1 MFLNFYREQFMTSI
15 VILIIVILAILSVF
29 LYFFVL
35 EDKKSVQDFLQKFR
49 KNKSQMIEKKS
60 KIDTSN
66 FEKGLS
72 EVRFHN
78 ELLKKAKSELH
89 KKIVWMDNFIN
100 SVIVNLL
107 CGWHILVEGFPG
119 LAKTKTIHTFADIM
133 GMAFKRIQFTPDMLP
148 SDIIWVEIYN
158 TATKE
163 FETKMGPIVANI
175 ILADEINRSTPK
187 VQSALLEA
195 MQEQQVTIGG
205 KTVKL
210 PAPFFVLATQNPL
223 EQEWTYPLPEAQ
235 IDRFLFKI
243 LVDYPTLS
251 DEKKVMDT
259 VEHEDKIHVE
269 KVVTNHDFDE
279 AKQAMEKVTMSD
291 EVKEYITRLVQ
302 KTREKNP
309 NILYGSSPRWSIGLM
324 IAAKALAFVEGKE
337 YVTHEDVQ
345 KVALSV
351 LRHRI
356 VLSYDA
362 KISWLT
368 EDGVLLELFGEV
380 RLV

>member
-1 MFLNFYREQFMTSI
+1 MTSI
-15 VILIIVILAILSVF
+15 VALIVVILGILSVF

-35 EDKKSVQDFLQKFR
+35 EDKKSVQDFLQKFK
-49 KNKSQMIEKKS
+49 KNTSPYVEKKS
-60 KIDTSN
+60 VIDTSI

-78 ELLKKAKSELH
+78 DVLKHVKNELH

-133 GMAFKRIQFTPDMLP
+133 GMVFKRIQFTPDMLP
-148 SDIIWVEIYN
+148 SDIIGVEIYN
-158 TATKE
+158 SASKE

-195 MQEQQVTIGG
+195 MQEQQVTIWG

-210 PAPFFVLATQNPL
+210 PSPFFVLATQNPL
-223 EQEWTYPLPEAQ
+223 EQEGTYPLPEAQ

-243 LVDYPTLS
+243 LVHYPTLTE
-251 DEKKVMDT
+251 EKKVMDT
-259 VEHEDKIHVE
+259 VEHEDTIRVE
-269 KVVTNHDFDE
+269 KVLSNHDFDE
-279 AKQAMEKVTMSD
+279 LKAGVEKVTISD

-302 KTREKNP
+302 KTRPGSSKAGEKNP

-324 IAAKALAFVEGKE
+324 IAAKALAFVEGKD

-345 KVALSV
+345 RVALSV

-368 EDGVLLELFGEV
+368 EDAILLELFGEV
-380 RLV
+380 NLV

>member
-1 MFLNFYREQFMTSI
+1 MTSI
-15 VILIIVILAILSVF
+15 IVLIIIVLAILSVF

-35 EDKKSVQDFLQKFR
+35 EDKRSVQDFLQKFR
-49 KNKSQMIEKKS
+49 KHKEQLIEKKS
-60 KIDTSN
+60 LIDTRN

-72 EVRFHN
+72 DVHFHN
-78 ELLKKAKSELH
+78 ELLKKAKTELH

-107 CGWHILVEGFPG
+107 CGWHILVEGFPW

-133 GMAFKRIQFTPDMLP
+133 WMALKRIQFTPDMLP
-148 SDIIWVEIYN
+148 SDIIGVEIYN
-158 TATKE
+158 SASKE

-195 MQEQQVTIGG
+195 MQEQQVTIWW

-210 PAPFFVLATQNPL
+210 PEPFLVLATQNPL
-223 EQEWTYPLPEAQ
+223 EQEGTYPLPEAQ

-243 LVDYPTLS
+243 LVDYPTLHE
-251 DEKKVMDT
+251 EKKVMDT

-269 KVVTNHDFDE
+269 KVVSNHDFDE

-291 EVKEYITRLVQ
+291 EVKDYITRLVQ

-324 IAAKALAFVEGKE
+324 TGAKALAFVEGKE

-362 KISWLT
+362 KISGLT
-368 EDGVLLELFGEV
+368 EDGVLLELFGQV
-380 RLV
+380 HLTP

>member
-1 MFLNFYREQFMTSI
+1 MASI
-15 VILIIVILAILSVF
+15 VVLIIVIFIILSVF

-35 EDKKSVQDFLQKFR
+35 EDKRTVQEFLEKFR
-49 KNKSQMIEKKS
+49 KNKTKLIEKKTM
-60 KIDTSN
+60 IDTSLFQN
-66 FEKGLS
+66 GLS
-72 EVRFHN
+72 EVHFHN
-78 ELLKKAKSELH
+78 DVLKKVKTEIA
-89 KKIVWMDNFIN
+89 KKIVWMENFIN

-107 CGWHILVEGFPG
+107 CGWHILVEWFPG

-133 GMAFKRIQFTPDMLP
+133 GMIFKRIQFTPDMLP
-148 SDIIWVEIYN
+148 SDIIGVEIYN
-158 TATKE
+158 SASKE
-163 FETKMGPIVANI
+163 FETKMWPIVANI

-195 MQEQQVTIGG
+195 MEEQQVTIWW

-210 PAPFFVLATQNPL
+210 PEPFFVLATQNPL

-243 LVDYPTLS
+243 LVDYPTLLE
-251 DEKKVMDT
+251 EKKVMDV
-259 VEHEDKIHVE
+259 VEDEENIHIQ
-269 KVVTNHDFDE
+269 KVLSNHDFE
-279 AKQAMEKVTMSD
+279 ELKTGVEKVTMSD
-291 EVKEYITRLVQ
+291 SVKEYITRLVQ
-302 KTREKNP
+302 KTRPGSSSAGEKNS

-324 IAAKALAFVEGKE
+324 LAAKALAFVEWKE
-337 YVTHEDVQ
+337 YVSHEDVQ

-368 EDGVLLELFGEV
+368 EDEVLLGLFGEV
-380 RLV
+380 GLMG

>member
-1 MFLNFYREQFMTSI
+1 MTSI
-15 VILIIVILAILSVF
+15 VILIIVILIILSAF
-29 LYFFVL
+29 LYFFIL
-35 EDKKSVQDFLQKFR
+35 EDKQAIQAFFQKFR
-49 KNKSQMIEKKS
+49 KHKEQLIEKK
-60 KIDTSN
+60 ILINTSN
-66 FEKGLS
+66 FEKWLS
-72 EVRFHN
+72 EVYFHN
-78 ELLKKAKSELH
+78 EMLKKVKTELH

-100 SVIVNLL
+100 SIIVNLL

-158 TATKE
+158 AVSKE
-163 FETKMGPIVANI
+163 FETKMWPIVANI

-210 PAPFFVLATQNPL
+210 PEPFFVLATQNPL
-223 EQEWTYPLPEAQ
+223 EQEGTYPLPEAQ

-243 LVDYPTLS
+243 LVDYPTLHE
-251 DEKKVMDT
+251 EKKVMDV
-259 VEHEDKIHVE
+259 VEHEEKIHVE
-269 KVVTNHDFDE
+269 KIVSNHDFD
-279 AKQAMEKVTMSD
+279 ALKVGVEKVTMSD

-309 NILYGSSPRWSIGLM
+309 NILYGSSPRGSIGLM
-324 IAAKALAFVEGKE
+324 TAAKALAFVQGKE

-368 EDGVLLELFGEV
+368 EDGVLLDLFGEV
-380 RLV
+380 KLSR

>member
-1 MFLNFYREQFMTSI
+1 MMSI
-15 VILIIVILAILSVF
+15 VILIIVILVILSIF

-49 KNKSQMIEKKS
+49 KHKEQLVEKKS
-60 KIDTSN
+60 TIDVSV
-66 FEKGLS
+66 FQKGLS
-72 EVRFHN
+72 EVHFHN
-78 ELLKKAKSELH
+78 ELLKKVKTELH

-107 CGWHILVEGFPG
+107 CGWHILVEGFPW

-148 SDIIWVEIYN
+148 SDIIGVEIYN

-210 PAPFFVLATQNPL
+210 PEPFLILATQNPL

-243 LVDYPTLS
+243 LVDYPTLL

-259 VEHEDKIHVE
+259 VEHEEKIHVE
-269 KVVTNHDFDE
+269 KVVSNHDFDE
-279 AKQAMEKVTMSD
+279 VKKEMEKVTMSD

-309 NILYGSSPRWSIGLM
+309 DILYGSSPRWSIGLM
-324 IAAKALAFVEGKE
+324 VAAKALAFVEGKE
-337 YVTHEDVQ
+337 YATHEDVQ

-368 EDGVLLELFGEV
+368 EDGVLLDLFAEV
-380 RLV
+380 KLSS